1 MHIDAVGL
9 HEAMRD
15 FQINLPRSHM
25 TTNIQISG
33 CEASQASR
41 LKHFEWLSQMKAAA
55 VARREDIAE
64 HLASPAAKAF
74 SQRL

>member
-33 CEASQASR
+33 CEANQASR
-41 LKHFEWLSQMKAAA
+41 LIQFEWLSQMKAAA
-55 VARREDIAE
+55 IAGREDIAE
-64 HLASPAAKAF
+64 YLASPAARVF